1 MTDDIY
7 DKYDYNDADLSVAEY
22 VGYPLYVSIR
32 NRLVGLGCPVA
43 LVNPIIVEA
52 VDVHDLHVF
61 KTGENNSTIVV
72 DATKEEDIQI
82 WVESGLDEFL

>member
-1 MTDDIY
+1 
-7 DKYDYNDADLSVAEY
+7 
-22 VGYPLYVSIR
+22 
-32 NRLVGLGCPVA
+32 VGLGCPVA

-52 VDVHDLHVF
+52 IDVHDLHVF